1 MMGKVED
8 LKERLS
14 NHTNTLPY
22 TFDKI
27 KERTIARNLIAFR
40 KHGRNLNDSRN
51 PENFLA
57 ILKILLEANSNHIEH
72 LIKPSAKRV
81 N

>member
-1 MMGKVED
+1 MGKVED

-22 TFDKI
+22 TFDNI

-57 ILKILLEANSNHIEH
+57 I
-72 LIKPSAKRV
+72 
-81 N
+81 